1 MNVDDH
7 SVAIDE
13 LVSAVK
19 DAIRE
24 ANISVSDA
32 GRDLRVATID
42 LSLKAVATTKAG
54 GGLDFRIPVIGWKVK
69 VGADHSRQRTH
80 TVEISLVP
88 RPDTRQF
95 EVRGG
100 DVEETLVE
108 AISTIR
114 AAVAAAGA
122 GDDPF
127 VLGTG
132 TIELVFAVTD
142 HGTISVGVEGELTD
156 EVTNTLKLGLRPA

>member
-1 MNVDDH
+1 MNVDDN

-24 ANISVSDA
+24 ADISVSDA

-69 VGADHSRQRTH
+69 AGADHSRRRTH

-88 RPDTRQF
+88 RPDTGPF

-100 DVEETLVE
+100 DVE
-108 AISTIR
+108 AIGTIR
-114 AAVAAAGA
+114 AAIAAAGT

-156 EVTNTLKLGLRPA
+156 EVTNTLKLGLAPA